1 MSETTTNKQTGAAL
15 GEPTQA
21 AGAADDITTRL
32 RPIFTE
38 EGLARIQGSRVLVI
52 GLGGVGSSCV
62 EALARACVGELF
74 LVDRDTVDASNLNR
88 QALAFESTVGRVKAD
103 VMREMVREIN
113 PRCRVECRQSYVTKE
128 SLPEVLAWAG
138 AEVDGQGQ
146 VVGRGRLDYVVDA
159 IDTITQKIELAR
171 LTWGANIPEVSS
183 MGGANKLDP
192 EKFALAD
199 ISKTHGCRMARTIR
213 RECSRR
219 GVRHLEVLY
228 SPEEP
233 VRPRTV
239 AGSSHGGLSN
249 LGTASYMPP
258 IMGQMVAGRVIRAL
272 IGYEPWR
279 WDRGER

>member
-1 MSETTTNKQTGAAL
+1 MSETTTNNQTDATL

-21 AGAADDITTRL
+21 AGATDDITTRL

-113 PRCRVECRQSYVTKE
+113 PRCRVECRQSDGTKE
-128 SLPEVLAWAG
+128 NLPEVLAWAG

-171 LTWGANIPEVSS
+171 LTWDANIPEVSS

-233 VRPRTV
+233 VRPRPV

-279 WDRGER
+279 WDRGEQ

>member
-1 MSETTTNKQTGAAL
+1 MSETTTNNQTGATL

-21 AGAADDITTRL
+21 AEAADDITTRL

-128 SLPEVLAWAG
+128 SLPEVLAWARWL
-138 AEVDGQGQ
+138 AEEGSTTWWTPSTRSRRRSSSPAS
-146 VVGRGRLDYVVDA
+146 RG
-159 IDTITQKIELAR
+159 
-171 LTWGANIPEVSS
+171 
-183 MGGANKLDP
+183 
-192 EKFALAD
+192 
-199 ISKTHGCRMARTIR
+199 ART
-213 RECSRR
+213 
-219 GVRHLEVLY
+219 
-228 SPEEP
+228 SP
-233 VRPRTV
+233 R
-239 AGSSHGGLSN
+239 
-249 LGTASYMPP
+249 
-258 IMGQMVAGRVIRAL
+258 
-272 IGYEPWR
+272 
-279 WDRGER
+279 

>member
-1 MSETTTNKQTGAAL
+1 MGA
-15 GEPTQA
+15 
-21 AGAADDITTRL
+21 
-32 RPIFTE
+32 
-38 EGLARIQGSRVLVI
+38 
-52 GLGGVGSSCV
+52 
-62 EALARACVGELF
+62 
-74 LVDRDTVDASNLNR
+74 
-88 QALAFESTVGRVKAD
+88 
-103 VMREMVREIN
+103 
-113 PRCRVECRQSYVTKE
+113 
-128 SLPEVLAWAG
+128 
-138 AEVDGQGQ
+138 
-146 VVGRGRLDYVVDA
+146 
-159 IDTITQKIELAR
+159 
-171 LTWGANIPEVSS
+171 
-183 MGGANKLDP
+183 ANKLDP

-199 ISKTHGCRMARTIR
+199 LSKTHGCRMARTIR

-233 VRPRTV
+233 VRPRPV